1 MPTVQN
7 KHKDHR
13 LKYKILHSFIITDK
27 RKKKKAI
34 KSHNSGCV
42 PNVPMRQLLINSH
55 GPNF

>member
-27 RKKKKAI
+27 RKKKSI
-34 KSHNSGCV
+34 KSHNSGC
-42 PNVPMRQLLINSH
+42 VPMRQLLINSH

>member
-27 RKKKKAI
+27 RKKKSI

>member
-7 KHKDHR
+7 KHEDHR

-27 RKKKKAI
+27 RKKAI
-34 KSHNSGCV
+34 KSHNSGC
-42 PNVPMRQLLINSH
+42 VPMRQLLINSH